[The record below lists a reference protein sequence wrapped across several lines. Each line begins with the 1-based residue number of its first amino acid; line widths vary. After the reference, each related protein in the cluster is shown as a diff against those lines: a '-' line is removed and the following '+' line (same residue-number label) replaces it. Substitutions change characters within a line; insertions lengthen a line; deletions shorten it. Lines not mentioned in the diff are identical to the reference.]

1 MRDQSYKNCHFYDK
15 MLFSQIESG
24 EDAYREVELLG
35 LMRAHKLKDL
45 IH

>member
-1 MRDQSYKNCHFYDK
+1 MRSKLQKLSFYNK

-24 EDAYREVELLG
+24 EDTYREVELLG
-35 LMRAHKLKDL
+35 LMSAHKLKDP